1 MLAIEFWIDF
11 FFSVITLKM
20 LFYSLLTFIVSNEK
34 SVNNWIVV
42 LLYKIYHFLFLLSK
56 FAHYTWLL
64 ILTLAPDF
72 WVWLWCLAI
81 LLDVHRVGWICKFM
95 YFIKFGKCLVITSS
109 NSSCLFFFLSSFL
122 TKVHLE
128 AGTWVGSQSSYFF
141 LFFCK
146 LFWFSLALFIL
157 FLFFSWQIFFAKVF
171 YYTRSALFFK
181 MLDCLQTEML
191 KMKFHFK
198 NTFLFFPATMM
209 SL

>member
-1 MLAIEFWIDF
+1 MLLKDIFAGYRILDWF

-109 NSSCLFFFLSSFL
+109 NSSCLFFFLSSFWDSDYN
-122 TKVHLE
+122 H
-128 AGTWVGSQSSYFF
+128 
-141 LFFCK
+141 
-146 LFWFSLALFIL
+146 IL
-157 FLFFSWQIFFAKVF
+157 P
-171 YYTRSALFFK
+171 
-181 MLDCLQTEML
+181 LDIL
-191 KMKFHFK
+191 
-198 NTFLFFPATMM
+198 
-209 SL
+209 